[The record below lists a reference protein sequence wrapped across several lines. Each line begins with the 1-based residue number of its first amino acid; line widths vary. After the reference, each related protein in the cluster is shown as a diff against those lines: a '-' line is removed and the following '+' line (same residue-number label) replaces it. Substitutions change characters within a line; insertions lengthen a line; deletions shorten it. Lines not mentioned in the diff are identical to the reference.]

1 MVIFYPMGPLGVL
14 NESKN
19 REAAQLFYGFMQFE
33 QGMSKMEQYGFSCLL
48 K

>member
-1 MVIFYPMGPLGVL
+1 MVIFYPLGVL

-19 REAAQLFYGFMQFE
+19 REAAQLFYGFMQSE
-33 QGMSKMEQYGFSCLL
+33 QGMSKMEQYGFSYLL

>member
-1 MVIFYPMGPLGVL
+1 MINFYPLGVL

-19 REAAQLFYGFMQFE
+19 REAAQLFCGFMQSE
-33 QGMSKMEQYGFSCLL
+33 QGMSKMEQYGFSNQL